1 MRPILGSILLLTLL
15 ATACSKTNSSPG
27 LIGAWKMVGYNQGPT
42 GPTAVPAD
50 SAVTLYLWSNNR
62 YLQVSAG
69 AVVDSGVYVY
79 DNISPMLMLN
89 SRKWLEPNPPL
100 PGQCPSGYAQPVC
113 QCLRSPALSVYKDE
127 AFLRPLSSRIPS
139 RFPMGKND

>member
-1 MRPILGSILLLTLL
+1 MRPLLGFILLLTLL

-27 LIGAWKMVGYNQGPT
+27 LIGVWKMVGYSQGPT

-50 SAVTLYLWSNNR
+50 SAVTLYLWSNNHYR
-62 YLQVSAG
+62 QVTAG

-89 SRKWLEPNPPL
+89 SRKWLESNPPFL
-100 PGQCPSGYAQPVC
+100 VNVHQDTLS
-113 QCLRSPALSVYKDE
+113 LSVNASDP
-127 AFLRPLSSRIPS
+127 PLYQYIRMKL
-139 RFPMGKND
+139 F

>member
-1 MRPILGSILLLTLL
+1 MRPFLGSILLLTLL

-27 LIGAWKMVGYNQGPT
+27 LIGAWKMVGYNPGPT

-62 YLQVSAG
+62 YLQTSAG

-89 SRKWLEPNPPL
+89 SRKWLESNPPFL
-100 PGQCPSGYAQPVC
+100 VNVHQDTLS
-113 QCLRSPALSVYKDE
+113 LSVNASDP
-127 AFLRPLSSRIPS
+127 PLYQYIRMKL
-139 RFPMGKND
+139 F

>member
-89 SRKWLEPNPPL
+89 SRKWLEPNPPFL
-100 PGQCPSGYAQPVC
+100 VNVHQDTLS
-113 QCLRSPALSVYKDE
+113 LSVNASDP
-127 AFLRPLSSRIPS
+127 PLYQYIRMKL
-139 RFPMGKND
+139 F